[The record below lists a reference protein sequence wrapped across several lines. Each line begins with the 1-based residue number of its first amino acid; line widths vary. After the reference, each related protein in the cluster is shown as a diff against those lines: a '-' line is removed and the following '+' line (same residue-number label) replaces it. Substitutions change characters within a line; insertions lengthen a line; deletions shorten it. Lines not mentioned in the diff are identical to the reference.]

1 MNRSAN
7 VNTIDLLFS
16 KYKYI
21 SCQVKVRVLCSI
33 EIRNCWLFQTHTMQ
47 LAWRIVLH
55 LHSTNPLY
63 AETHHVLL
71 LHPSLLKVISLSYL
85 PLSRKVSTKEAPTAL
100 RLPPRSLNKD
110 KTVSQNLREEGT
122 RQKREASPSSSSKQL
137 EQGLQDGAD
146 IGMQQSRSALKETL
160 RCI

>member
-1 MNRSAN
+1 MDK
-7 VNTIDLLFS
+7 IDLCIFAIQVYKLSS
-16 KYKYI
+16 K
-21 SCQVKVRVLCSI
+21 SSMSI
-33 EIRNCWLFQTHTMQ
+33 EIRDCWLVSDSYHAVS
-47 LAWRIVLH
+47 LVLH

-63 AETHHVLL
+63 VETHHVLL

-85 PLSRKVSTKEAPTAL
+85 PLSRKVSTKARSTDCS
-100 RLPPRSLNKD
+100 RLPPHLWSND